1 MINGKAITTLDEPCL
16 AVVKD
21 IYDNGE
27 EEGKELMCQTP
38 SGMLYKIPSVDDDW
52 IEQRMLSGELLSGET
67 MLDISMN
74 SSVIDPETATLK
86 ITDPP
91 EFINNN
97 NTNNDNDDPSD
108 RRHRRNLMSKTGS
121 KTVLAVRVIAA
132 NSVFSKTEDQ
142 LSWSV
147 FGGPGDAVNLK
158 SQYAACSHG
167 KLNFEKRGN
176 LNGRSTN
183 IRNGVV
189 SIRVNLPVNVGHFAM
204 VNAISQAI
212 RNEFG
217 MTRQTIADHIMYCLP
232 PGAFGGVGYG
242 YVNEGLTVFNDEWC
256 TSVTSQMHEIG
267 HNLGL
272 GHSTLGGD
280 VYGDRSGVMGRSRQH
295 SEAPRMCFN
304 AAKSFELGWYND
316 KSISLNPTYSSFRDD
331 QVLSLSN
338 IVDYRN
344 TNDFVLVEIVQSSV
358 RINYILGFN
367 AAKGFNS
374 GVMNGQNQVI
384 VYEKPWHE
392 GNDSRRIAD
401 LSLGQAHTIRN
412 FNRVAG
418 DVMTISVLDVNLAV
432 GTASVRLQLDRAVPR
447 PTPRPTRPP
456 TRPPTR
462 RPTQRPTPW
471 PTQRPTLRPTGR
483 PTLPPTPP
491 PTRFPTPSP
500 TPPPSRPPTL
510 PPSPGPTSTPTPP
523 PTRLPTPRP
532 SPRPTNFIATPS
544 PTRDD
549 IFGRNPLPTGNNNNN
564 NNPFCKR
571 NMGECDIDSDCC
583 SGFSCRRISNDTGFS
598 KVCRPIAKANKD
610 KLPRETRSWNFRQL
624 RGDDNAFLRQGD
636 DLKEDEPPPLPDQE

>member
-1 MINGKAITTLDEPCL
+1 MTSSKRQSKWLQHLVRVTFMLHTFPLMINGKAITTLDEPCL

-91 EFINNN
+91 EFII
-97 NTNNDNDDPSD
+97 NDNDDDPSE

-189 SIRVNLPVNVGHFAM
+189 SIRVDLPVNVGHFAM

-462 RPTQRPTPW
+462 RPTQRPT
-471 PTQRPTLRPTGR
+471 LRPTGH
-483 PTLPPTPP
+483 PTLP
-491 PTRFPTPSP
+491 
-500 TPPPSRPPTL
+500 
-510 PPSPGPTSTPTPP
+510 PTPP

-532 SPRPTNFIATPS
+532 SPRPTNFIVTPS

-549 IFGRNPLPTGNNNNN
+549 IFGRNPLPTGNNNNNN

-624 RGDDNAFLRQGD
+624 RGDDNAFLGHAAD
-636 DLKEDEPPPLPDQE
+636 DLKEDEPTPLPDQE